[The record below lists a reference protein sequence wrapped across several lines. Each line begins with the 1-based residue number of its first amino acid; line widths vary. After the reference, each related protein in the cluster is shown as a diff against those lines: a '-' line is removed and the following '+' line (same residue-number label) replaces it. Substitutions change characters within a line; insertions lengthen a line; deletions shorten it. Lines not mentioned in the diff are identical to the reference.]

1 MGRATNLRREEAFVG
16 KNCDCDGYAVEEE
29 EKKTEAEM
37 DGQNQVQLDRE
48 DIIGRIDARPCC
60 LEASNPKHRPHIKV
74 GKYADDGICT
84 GFGLNY
90 ICEAQLL
97 DKERTWLQ
105 IAGTNLNAL

>member
-16 KNCDCDGYAVEEE
+16 KNCAVEEE

-74 GKYADDGICT
+74 GK
-84 GFGLNY
+84 
-90 ICEAQLL
+90 
-97 DKERTWLQ
+97 
-105 IAGTNLNAL
+105 